1 MKEASRREDEA
12 AAKSGTFTSARLAGQ
27 ASYDPRELAQ
37 TPSEAATIKP
47 KKFFKNQ
54 ELAEERKRNLASIC
68 RGSWLGRSKPHP
80 QYRVNKKESAKKKA
94 RTIKLPTPPDNKLPP
109 LSFVSPRVPFS
120 NGNCSSAI
128 ISKKVAPTS
137 ACDNGNISADADV
150 KRPSGNSPDQLID
163 LSGCDD
169 QEPRSGFV
177 LPHQVG
183 FQVFLSS
190 AHQFV
195 EI

>member
-27 ASYDPRELAQ
+27 ASYDPRELAK
-37 TPSEAATIKP
+37 TPSQAPTIGP
-47 KKFFKNQ
+47 KKFFKNK
-54 ELAEERKRNLASIC
+54 ELADGRKRKLASIC
-68 RGSWLGRSKPHP
+68 RGSWLERSKPKP

-94 RTIKLPTPPDNKLPP
+94 RTIKLPTPDDKLPP

-128 ISKKVAPTS
+128 SSKKVAPPS
-137 ACDNGNISADADV
+137 SRLNGNISPDADV
-150 KRPSGNSPDQLID
+150 KQPSGKSPDQLID
-163 LSGCDD
+163 LSDCDD